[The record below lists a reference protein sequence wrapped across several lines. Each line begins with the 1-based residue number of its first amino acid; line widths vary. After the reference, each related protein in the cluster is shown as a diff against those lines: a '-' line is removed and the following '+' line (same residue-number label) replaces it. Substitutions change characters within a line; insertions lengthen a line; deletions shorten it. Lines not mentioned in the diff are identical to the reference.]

1 MTKSASRKSD
11 LEGKKQIENKQR
23 YSRRSEAVEKINN
36 GSRDIAY
43 EPSSVILAQGI
54 DILTS
59 EERLFNAV
67 AEYSADVLQTRI
79 ARDSHTNTSLG
90 FAFVDFDNANVS
102 VRSSYGLLTYKKKKK
117 TDCAA
122 NADKALQQ
130 DRHHVPPGRR
140 QDCPAVLW
148 QCLVR
153 YYKEREKIVNT
164 DQTGRLEDI
173 WTATGIAMLSSKSTG
188 QPQSNLRLPPW
199 NYGNNHSQVQRR
211 RT

>member
-1 MTKSASRKSD
+1 
-11 LEGKKQIENKQR
+11 
-23 YSRRSEAVEKINN
+23 VEKINN

-117 TDCAA
+117 KKKQTA
-122 NADKALQQ
+122 QQ
-130 DRHHVPPGRR
+130 MLTKLYSKTGTMFLPVDGKTVQLSFGSVSY
-140 QDCPAVLW
+140 DTI
-148 QCLVR
+148 
-153 YYKEREKIVNT
+153 KREKKSST
-164 DQTGRLEDI
+164 QTKQDGWKTSGQLLGSRCCPQRVQASHSQTCACRRGT
-173 WTATGIAMLSSKSTG
+173 TATTTVRSKG
-188 QPQSNLRLPPW
+188 GGPRLVLRHA
-199 NYGNNHSQVQRR
+199 G
-211 RT
+211 